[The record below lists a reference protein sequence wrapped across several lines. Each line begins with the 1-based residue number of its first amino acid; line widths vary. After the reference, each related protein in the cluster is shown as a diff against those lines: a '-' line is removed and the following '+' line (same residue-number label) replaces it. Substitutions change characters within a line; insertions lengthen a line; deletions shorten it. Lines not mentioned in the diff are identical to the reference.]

1 MYPNI
6 EPEMN
11 DHHQVVGLEGSWR
24 GWLLVVVALL
34 DHVKHSLPNRPTKNS
49 LREL

>member
-1 MYPNI
+1 VYLKI
-6 EPEMN
+6 DFGMN
-11 DHHQVVGLEGSWR
+11 DHHQVARVEDGWR

-34 DHVKHSLPNRPTKNS
+34 DQLKHSPLNLPTKNS

>member
-1 MYPNI
+1 
-6 EPEMN
+6 MN

-34 DHVKHSLPNRPTKNS
+34 DQLKHSLLNLPIKNA